1 MALLTPNAVY
11 TMNGV
16 TVNEKIIPDGT
27 RWTDAAKAKD
37 AGFSADALY
46 KAQKLLCGTGKA
58 GSVTIHN
65 TNDLVNVHDDG
76 EQYTRATWPNQ
87 NMGSARVHF
96 YVDDVCAWQN
106 LKAGTGLCAADP
118 VGSAEVSWH
127 AGDGSINGGGNMT
140 SLSMEIIMG
149 DPAEHDAKARDNGAR
164 IAAWLLW
171 KHGLTI
177 DNLVTHTYWVNRLAG
192 KTFADVDD
200 QCTNPISGG
209 KWCPSY
215 IFGSNNAATAKKNWL
230 AFKAL
235 VAGYLA
241 ELNGNNTTQA
251 PGTVDPEPQP
261 EHENEGGNR
270 VIYKTLEEIPSY
282 YRDTVK
288 KVIDKG
294 AMKISD
300 GVSEDV
306 CRTLT
311 ILDRLKKLD

>member
-1 MALLTPNAVY
+1 MALLTPNTTY
-11 TMNGV
+11 TMHGV

-27 RWTDAAKAKD
+27 RWTDATKAVK
-37 AGFSADALY
+37 AGFSANAMY

-58 GSVTIHN
+58 SSVTIHN
-65 TNDLVNVHDDG
+65 TNDLANVHDDG

-87 NMGSARVHF
+87 NMDSSRVHF
-96 YVDDVCAWQN
+96 FVDDVCAWQN

-118 VGSAEVSWH
+118 EGSAEVSWH
-127 AGDGSINGGGNMT
+127 AGDGNIAGGGNLT
-140 SLSMEIIMG
+140 SLSIEIIMG
-149 DPAEHDAKARDNGAR
+149 DTAEHDAAAKDNGAR

-171 KHGLTI
+171 KHGLDI
-177 DNLVTHTYWVNRLAG
+177 NALVTHTYWVNKLAG
-192 KTFADVDD
+192 KSFADVDD
-200 QCTNPISGG
+200 QCATPVSGG

-215 IFGSNNAATAKKNWL
+215 IFGSSSAATAKKNWL
-230 AFKAL
+230 AFKAI

-241 ELNGNNTTQA
+241 ELNGGNTTQA
-251 PGTVDPEPQP
+251 PSTVDPEPQP
-261 EHENEGGNR
+261 GREKEGSSR

-311 ILDRLKKLD
+311 ILDRLGKLD